1 MIGRSHHLNDD
12 RLVECYFAH
21 HTGDPLEPG
30 VWEHLATCP
39 GCQACALEL
48 TDFLNGVRADG
59 DAAADEVFT
68 LERLRQ
74 QHDQILRRIEHM
86 HHPARVLSFPS
97 RVTRRISHGAR
108 RVTPRWLAAAA
119 AAGLFVGAVGGR
131 LIPGA
136 ERTLPGVHV
145 GGSRVPPPRVAPASA
160 SQTRPP
166 ATLIESSDD
175 AAFLKELEL
184 ALGRTHPRELQPFD
198 ALTPHVREVVVVE
211 MGSLPQYGFSDLP

>member
-1 MIGRSHHLNDD
+1 VIGRGHHLNDD
-12 RLVECYFAH
+12 RLVECYFAGH
-21 HTGDPLEPG
+21 AGNPIERAVTD
-30 VWEHLATCP
+30 HLAGCAD
-39 GCQACALEL
+39 CQARATEL
-48 TDFLNGVRADG
+48 TEFLNGVRADG

-74 QHDQILRRIEHM
+74 QHDQILRRIEHL

-97 RVTRRISHGAR
+97 RVTRRISNGAR

-131 LIPGA
+131 LIPGT
-136 ERTLPGVHV
+136 ERALPGVHV
-145 GGSRVPPPRVAPASA
+145 GSTLVAPPRLAPASA
-160 SQTRPP
+160 SQTTLS
-166 ATLIESSDD
+166 ATIVDPSDD

-184 ALGRTHPRELQPFD
+184 ALERTHPRELQPFD